1 MNGNDKLILEVAFE
15 IASALI
21 SNGLKEERFMNLSED
36 ERAEA
41 IVRSVVMGSLTTL
54 EFFTEIFGEEL
65 VNDIMGELE
74 ELSEELAEELK
85 KSGFE
90 VTQATI
96 SRDIKIL
103 KLLKVQSISGKYR
116 YVAPTKEERNIND
129 KLFSILANSAISVEK
144 VDKFVV
150 VKTLT
155 GAASA
160 AAEAIDSLY
169 SEDIAGTIAG
179 DNTIFILIRTDEK
192 ALELITKIR
201 KIIL

>member
-1 MNGNDKLILEVAFE
+1 MKSKRHNRILEIINEKE
-15 IASALI
+15 I
-21 SNGLKEERFMNLSED
+21 E
-36 ERAEA
+36 
-41 IVRSVVMGSLTTL
+41 TQ
-54 EFFTEIFGEEL
+54 
-65 VNDIMGELE
+65 
-74 ELSEELAEELK
+74 EELAEELK
-85 KSGFE
+85 VSGFE

-103 KLLKVQSISGKYR
+103 KLLKVQSMSGKYR

-129 KLFSILANSAISVEK
+129 KLYSILANSAISVEK

-169 SEDIAGTIAG
+169 SADIAGTIAG
-179 DNTIFILIRTDEK
+179 DNTIFILIRTEEI

>member
-1 MNGNDKLILEVAFE
+1 MKSKRHNRILEIINEKE
-15 IASALI
+15 I
-21 SNGLKEERFMNLSED
+21 E
-36 ERAEA
+36 
-41 IVRSVVMGSLTTL
+41 TQ
-54 EFFTEIFGEEL
+54 
-65 VNDIMGELE
+65 
-74 ELSEELAEELK
+74 EELAEELK
-85 KSGFE
+85 VSGFE

-103 KLLKVQSISGKYR
+103 KLLKVQSMTGKYR

-129 KLFSILANSAISVEK
+129 KLYSILANSAISVEK

-169 SEDIAGTIAG
+169 SADIAGTIAG
-179 DNTIFILIRTDEK
+179 DNTIFILIRTEEK